1 MYVIARYSHSAHV
14 IRNQLFLV
22 GGVNVNHSVPGVACV
37 DMNSKKVTEF
47 QIPVSILKNVG
58 NKMKEGGGGLQTPK
72 KILSQ
77 FSTTIL
83 SFAPPYLGI
92 RFYFINFFDVCIHV
106 HECTIN

>member
-1 MYVIARYSHSAHV
+1 M
-14 IRNQLFLV
+14 

-58 NKMKEGGGGLQTPK
+58 NKMKEGGGGGKPK
-72 KILSQ
+72 KKFCPNFKGLYYP
-77 FSTTIL
+77 L
-83 SFAPPYLGI
+83 PPPPYLGI

>member
-58 NKMKEGGGGLQTPK
+58 NKMKEGGGVANPK
-72 KILSQ
+72 KNSVPIFNDYIILCPH
-77 FSTTIL
+77 
-83 SFAPPYLGI
+83 PP
-92 RFYFINFFDVCIHV
+92 
-106 HECTIN
+106 T